1 MTHKQFLRLNNL
13 FHLHE
18 FFRFLHAI
26 QKNTF
31 TFVSRELDLL
41 RQHIKPGEVYRRSDL
56 EYYSTAIDR
65 HLATLTKDGT
75 LIKLNQGLYYA
86 PKQSKFGV
94 VPPDDRQV
102 VERFLKDEDFLLVS
116 PNTFNSLGLGLTQ
129 LYNTTWVYN
138 HKRKGE
144 FQLNGKTF
152 EFKLKS
158 SFPKNITREYLL
170 VDLLNNIEDLA
181 EDQSQTLDKLP
192 NIIGS
197 FNADALMKAT
207 QLYGNG
213 KTKRKLK
220 SIVRNVFQHGIIGQI
235 DRD

>member
-1 MTHKQFLRLNNL
+1 MNFSVFCMQF
-13 FHLHE
+13 
-18 FFRFLHAI
+18 
-26 QKNTF
+26 KN
-31 TFVSRELDLL
+31 SSYLCIRAMSLL
-41 RQHIKPGEVYRRSDL
+41 RQHIKQGEVYRRSDL

-65 HLATLTKDGT
+65 HLAQLTKDGT
-75 LIKLNQGLYYA
+75 LIKLDQGLYYA
-86 PKQSKFGV
+86 PKQSKFGA

-116 PNTFNSLGLGLTQ
+116 PNSFNSLGLGLTQ

-158 SFPKNITREYLL
+158 SFPKKISREYLL
-170 VDLLNNIEDLA
+170 VDLLNNLDNLA
-181 EDQSQTLDKLP
+181 EDQTQAIDKLQN
-192 NIIGS
+192 NIRN

-207 QLYGNG
+207 QQYGTG
-213 KTKRKLK
+213 KTKRTLK
-220 SIVRNVFQHGIIGQI
+220 SIVRNVLQHA
-235 DRD
+235 

>member
-1 MTHKQFLRLNNL
+1 MNFTNL
-13 FHLHE
+13 FMH
-18 FFRFLHAI
+18 I
-26 QKNTF
+26 KNSHYLCT
-31 TFVSRELDLL
+31 LAMNLL
-41 RQHIKPGEVYRRSDL
+41 RQHIKQGEVYRRSDL

-65 HLATLTKDGT
+65 HLAQLTKDGT
-75 LIKLNQGLYYA
+75 LIKLDQGLYYA

-116 PNTFNSLGLGLTQ
+116 PNSFNSLGLGLTQ

-152 EFKLKS
+152 EFKIKS
-158 SFPKNITREYLL
+158 SFPKNISREYLL
-170 VDLLNNIEDLA
+170 VDLLNNLDNLA
-181 EDQSQTLDKLP
+181 EDQTQAIDKLQ
-192 NIIGS
+192 NNVRN

-207 QLYGNG
+207 QQYGTG
-213 KTKRKLK
+213 KTKRTLK
-220 SIVRNVFQHGIIGQI
+220 SIVRNVLQHA
-235 DRD
+235 

>member
-1 MTHKQFLRLNNL
+1 M
-13 FHLHE
+13 E
-18 FFRFLHAI
+18 
-26 QKNTF
+26 
-31 TFVSRELDLL
+31 LL
-41 RQHIKPGEVYRRSDL
+41 RQHIKKGEVYRRSDL

-75 LIKLNQGLYYA
+75 LVKLNQGLYYA

-94 VPPDDRQV
+94 VPPDDDQV
-102 VERFLKDEDFLLVS
+102 VKRFLKDEDYLLVS

-158 SFPKNITREYLL
+158 AFPKHITREYLL
-170 VDLLNNIEDLA
+170 VDLLNNLENLA
-181 EDQSQTLDKLP
+181 EDESQAIEKLQ
-192 NIIGS
+192 
-197 FNADALMKAT
+197 FNVRNFDTDALMKAT
-207 QLYGNG
+207 QQYGTG
-213 KTKRKLK
+213 RTKRTLK
-220 SIVRNVFQHGIIGQI
+220 TIVRNVLQHA
-235 DRD
+235 

>member
-1 MTHKQFLRLNNL
+1 M
-13 FHLHE
+13 
-18 FFRFLHAI
+18 
-26 QKNTF
+26 
-31 TFVSRELDLL
+31 DLL
-41 RQHIKPGEVYRRSDL
+41 RQHIKQGEVYRRSDL

-65 HLATLTKDGT
+65 HLAQLIKDGT
-75 LIKLNQGLYYA
+75 LVKLNQGLYYS
-86 PKQSKFGV
+86 PRQSKFGA

-116 PNTFNSLGLGLTQ
+116 PNGFNSLGLGLTQ

-158 SFPKNITREYLL
+158 SFPKHVSREYLL
-170 VDLLNNIEDLA
+170 VDLLNNLDSLA
-181 EDQSQTLDKLP
+181 EDQKQTIDKLP
-192 NIIGS
+192 NNLRS

-207 QLYGNG
+207 QQYGTG
-213 KTKRKLK
+213 KTKRTLK
-220 SIVRNVFQHGIIGQI
+220 SIVRNAIRHA
-235 DRD
+235 

>member
-1 MTHKQFLRLNNL
+1 MHFKKSFYLYIRAMN
-13 FHLHE
+13 
-18 FFRFLHAI
+18 
-26 QKNTF
+26 
-31 TFVSRELDLL
+31 LL
-41 RQHIKPGEVYRRSDL
+41 RQHIKQGKVYRRSDL

-65 HLATLTKDGT
+65 HLAQLTKDGT

-86 PKQSKFGV
+86 PKQSKFGA
-94 VPPDDRQV
+94 VPPDDHQV
-102 VERFLKDEDFLLVS
+102 VERFLKDEDFLMVS
-116 PNTFNSLGLGLTQ
+116 PNSYNSLGLGLTQ

-170 VDLLNNIEDLA
+170 VDLLNNMENLA

-192 NIIGS
+192 NNIGS
-197 FNADALMKAT
+197 FNTDALMKAT

-220 SIVRNVFQHGIIGQI
+220 SIVRNVLQHA
-235 DRD
+235 

>member
-1 MTHKQFLRLNNL
+1 MHFKKSLYLCIRAMN
-13 FHLHE
+13 
-18 FFRFLHAI
+18 
-26 QKNTF
+26 
-31 TFVSRELDLL
+31 LL
-41 RQHIKPGEVYRRSDL
+41 RQHIKQGKVYRRSDL

-65 HLATLTKDGT
+65 HLAQLTKDGT

-86 PKQSKFGV
+86 PKQSKFGA
-94 VPPDDRQV
+94 VPPDDHQV
-102 VERFLKDEDFLLVS
+102 VERFLKDEDFLMVS
-116 PNTFNSLGLGLTQ
+116 PNSYNSLGLGLTQ

-170 VDLLNNIEDLA
+170 VDLLNNMENLA

-192 NIIGS
+192 NNIGS
-197 FNADALMKAT
+197 FNTDALMKAT

-220 SIVRNVFQHGIIGQI
+220 SIVRNVLQHALFHT
-235 DRD
+235 

>member
-1 MTHKQFLRLNNL
+1 MNFSVFCMQFKNSSYLC
-13 FHLHE
+13 
-18 FFRFLHAI
+18 I
-26 QKNTF
+26 QAM
-31 TFVSRELDLL
+31 SLL
-41 RQHIKPGEVYRRSDL
+41 RQHIKQGEVYRRSDL

-65 HLATLTKDGT
+65 HLVQLTKDGT

-86 PKQSKFGV
+86 PKKSKFGT

-116 PNTFNSLGLGLTQ
+116 PNSFNSLGLGLTQ

-158 SFPKNITREYLL
+158 SFPKNISREYLL
-170 VDLLNNIEDLA
+170 VDLLNNLDNLA
-181 EDQSQTLDKLP
+181 EDQTQAIDKLQN
-192 NIIGS
+192 NIRN

-207 QLYGNG
+207 QQYGTG
-213 KTKRKLK
+213 KTKRTLK
-220 SIVRNVFQHGIIGQI
+220 SIVRNVLQHA
-235 DRD
+235 

>member
-1 MTHKQFLRLNNL
+1 MHFKK
-13 FHLHE
+13 HLYFCIKE
-18 FFRFLHAI
+18 M
-26 QKNTF
+26 
-31 TFVSRELDLL
+31 DLL
-41 RQHIKPGEVYRRSDL
+41 RLHIKPGEVYRRSDL

-75 LIKLNQGLYYA
+75 LVKLNQGLYYA
-86 PKQSKFGV
+86 PKQSKFGI

-102 VERFLKDEDFLLVS
+102 VERFLKDDDFLLVS

-192 NIIGS
+192 NNIDS

-220 SIVRNVFQHGIIGQI
+220 SIVRTVFQHA
-235 DRD
+235 

>member
-1 MTHKQFLRLNNL
+1 MHFKKSFYLYIRAMN
-13 FHLHE
+13 
-18 FFRFLHAI
+18 
-26 QKNTF
+26 
-31 TFVSRELDLL
+31 LL
-41 RQHIKPGEVYRRSDL
+41 RQHIKQGKVYRRSDL

-65 HLATLTKDGT
+65 HLAQLTKDGT

-86 PKQSKFGV
+86 PKQSKFGA
-94 VPPDDRQV
+94 VPPDDHQV
-102 VERFLKDEDFLLVS
+102 VERFLKDEDFLMVS
-116 PNTFNSLGLGLTQ
+116 PNSYNSLGLGLTQ

-170 VDLLNNIEDLA
+170 VDLLNNMENLA

-192 NIIGS
+192 NNIGS
-197 FNADALMKAT
+197 FTTDALMKAT

-220 SIVRNVFQHGIIGQI
+220 SIVRNVLQHA
-235 DRD
+235 